1 MCIVISNFSNHS
13 YRKIMFDFT
22 ARPHYI
28 CIAQQQYGLNL
39 DGSVFVPCN
48 FVFYAFKAILL
59 GPTAQYTIIFILDN
73 IQNFT
78 NQSRTVL
85 RAIFNAKLHHCSI
98 AKILTV
104 ITFGSLPSKCI
115 SLILT
120 GYNFMDCSSPL
131 LFSYCFCKY

>member
-22 ARPHYI
+22 ARTHYI

-39 DGSVFVPCN
+39 DGPVFVPCN
-48 FVFYAFKAILL
+48 FVFYAFKAIIKLL
-59 GPTAQYTIIFILDN
+59 GPTAQYTIIFIWDN

-85 RAIFNAKLHHCSI
+85 SHL
-98 AKILTV
+98 
-104 ITFGSLPSKCI
+104 
-115 SLILT
+115 
-120 GYNFMDCSSPL
+120 
-131 LFSYCFCKY
+131 